1 VWSTPV
7 SIERRAVALRRRQGR
22 GIVVQVSLGAIDV
35 RRGVIGTLGIVLTT
49 VFIGILGPAGLLA
62 GLCALFLGALEEPDP
77 VRERVVLRARFVAIG
92 ALVIGLLSWSGDS
105 TWWATVVATVVTYL
119 GTLAAG
125 WGSRTAA
132 EGHFLVLLT
141 VVTLMVGPT
150 DLSPIELALAFVA
163 GGVIATAVS
172 LAGAR
177 WAGGEG
183 DTSEGE
189 GAADGRDTGVIGD
202 ATGTEPSD
210 RPTVTG
216 DDARTVGAVARSQ
229 IGVFAI
235 IRALAIGVATASG
248 YLLFEDHPVWAMLT
262 VVLVLQMPARQ
273 TWSIGLQR
281 TVGTIVGVLVGMV
294 IVNWLDTGTVAIV
307 IAFVLAGFGMM
318 LFKNVSYTMST
329 IFTTC
334 VLLFSQ
340 RILQEDAFSTG
351 WQRIEA
357 TLLGTGIALAVVLVT
372 VTRDRRPAT
381 AATGS

>member
-1 VWSTPV
+1 MNLS
-7 SIERRAVALRRRQGR
+7 
-22 GIVVQVSLGAIDV
+22 AIDV
-35 RRGVIGTLGIVLTT
+35 KRGLIGTLGILLTI

-62 GLCALFLGALEEPDP
+62 GLCALFLGALDEPAA
-77 VRERVVLRARFVAIG
+77 VRERLVLRTRFVVIG
-92 ALVIGLLSWSGDS
+92 ALVIGLLSWSGDN
-105 TWWATVVATVVTYL
+105 TWWATGVATVVTYL

-132 EGHFLVLLT
+132 EGQFIVLLT

-150 DLSPIELALAFVA
+150 DLSPIDLALAFVA
-163 GGVIATAVS
+163 GGVISTAVA
-172 LAGAR
+172 LGGAR
-177 WAGGEG
+177 WAGDDADSADDADATDDGADRDG
-183 DTSEGE
+183 P
-189 GAADGRDTGVIGD
+189 GAANDGADGHDGGPSSDT
-202 ATGTEPSD
+202 ASAEPPEQPAVTAVD
-210 RPTVTG
+210 PHTV
-216 DDARTVGAVARSQ
+216 VEVARSDV
-229 IGVFAI
+229 GVFSM
-235 IRALAIGVATASG
+235 IRALAVGVATALG

-273 TWSIGLQR
+273 TWTTGLQR
-281 TVGTIVGVLVGMV
+281 TVGTVVGVLVGMV

-318 LFKNVSYTMST
+318 MFKNVSYTVST

-357 TLLGTGIALAVVLVT
+357 TLLGTAIALAVVLMT
-372 VTRDRRPAT
+372 VTRDRRSAT
-381 AATGS
+381 AATCS

>member
-1 VWSTPV
+1 
-7 SIERRAVALRRRQGR
+7 
-22 GIVVQVSLGAIDV
+22 
-35 RRGVIGTLGIVLTT
+35 
-49 VFIGILGPAGLLA
+49 
-62 GLCALFLGALEEPDP
+62 
-77 VRERVVLRARFVAIG
+77 
-92 ALVIGLLSWSGDS
+92 
-105 TWWATVVATVVTYL
+105 VVAAVVTYL

-125 WGSRTAA
+125 WGSRSAA
-132 EGHFLVLLT
+132 EGQFLVLLT

-150 DLSPIELALAFVA
+150 DLSPIDLALAFVA

-177 WAGGEG
+177 WAGDDV
-183 DTSEGE
+183 DTAG
-189 GAADGRDTGVIGD
+189 GAGTADDGADGRDGGTSSDTED
-202 ATGTEPSD
+202 AQPPEQPAV
-210 RPTVTG
+210 TVV
-216 DDARTVGAVARSQ
+216 DAHTVGEVARSD

-235 IRALAIGVATASG
+235 IRALAVGAATASG
-248 YLLFEDHPVWAMLT
+248 YLLFEDHPVWATLT
-262 VVLVLQMPARQ
+262 VILVLQMPARQ
-273 TWSIGLQR
+273 TWTTGLQR

-318 LFKNVSYTMST
+318 VFKNVSYTVST

-357 TLLGTGIALAVVLVT
+357 TLLGTAIALAVVLVA
-372 VTRDRRPAT
+372 VTRDRRSTT
-381 AATGS
+381 AAISS